1 MNTKIT
7 APLVRSLKGTRKLTV
22 LTAYDYSMAKMV
34 DQSGMDMVLVG
45 DSLAMVVLGLEDT
58 LSITL
63 DEMIH
68 HCRPVSRAV
77 ERALVIGDMPFL
89 SYEAGVEQ
97 ALLNAGRMVREGG
110 VRAVKLEGAGRVLPQ
125 VRALA
130 EAGIPVMGHIGLT
143 PQRIAEIGGFKVQG
157 KSLEAAEKLIAEAL
171 ELAEAGCF
179 SIVLEGIPAP
189 LAERITA
196 ATPVP
201 TIGIGAGPHCDGQV
215 LVTNDI
221 LGLYDRFV
229 PKFVKQYAKLSPLIA
244 EALAEYK
251 REVESGEFPGEEHS
265 FSLDPAVLEK
275 LK

>member
-1 MNTKIT
+1 MSGKIT
-7 APLVRSLKGTRKLTV
+7 APLIRSRKGARKLTM
-22 LTAYDYSMAKMV
+22 LTAYDYPIARMA

-45 DSLAMVVLGLEDT
+45 DSLAMVVLGMEDT

-77 ERALVIGDMPFL
+77 EQALVVGDMPFL

-97 ALLNAGRMVREGG
+97 ALLNAGRMVKEGG

-125 VRALA
+125 VRALVG
-130 EAGIPVMGHIGLT
+130 AGIPVMGHIGLT
-143 PQRIAEIGGFKVQG
+143 PQRIAELGGFKVQG
-157 KSLEAAEKLIAEAL
+157 KSVEAAERLTSEAR

-179 SIVLEGIPAP
+179 SIVLEGMPAP

-215 LVTNDI
+215 LVSNDI

-229 PKFVKQYAKLSPLIA
+229 PKFVKQYTKLSPLIA
-244 EALAEYK
+244 EAMAEYK
-251 REVESGEFPGEEHS
+251 REVESGAFPGEEHS
-265 FSLDPAVLEK
+265 FSLDPAVLDG

>member
-1 MNTKIT
+1 MNEKIT

-77 ERALVIGDMPFL
+77 KRALVVGDMPFL

-97 ALLNAGRMVREGG
+97 AILNAGRMVKEGG

-125 VRALA
+125 VRALVG
-130 EAGIPVMGHIGLT
+130 AGIPVMGHIGLT
-143 PQRIAEIGGFKVQG
+143 PQRMAEMGGFKVQG
-157 KSLEAAEKLIAEAL
+157 KSVEAAEKLASEAL

-179 SIVLEGIPAP
+179 SIVLEGMPAP

-196 ATPVP
+196 ATPRAHHRHRRGAP
-201 TIGIGAGPHCDGQV
+201 LRRPGAGHQRHPRALRPFCSEIRQTIRQAVAPHRRGPGGVQTGSGV
-215 LVTNDI
+215 R
-221 LGLYDRFV
+221 GV
-229 PKFVKQYAKLSPLIA
+229 P
-244 EALAEYK
+244 
-251 REVESGEFPGEEHS
+251 R
-265 FSLDPAVLEK
+265 
-275 LK
+275 